1 MSLEDN
7 YFGCSEIPLW
17 LPPAFNIQEI
27 QKCNSCTLRLTAP
40 LAGPGLVKP
49 HTNGLTVDENPT
61 VSLAVNGMDHN
72 LIETLL
78 SFPGA
83 HKFPNRQEVCDA
95 ELFLFFQ
102 NTRDS
107 SKQICLTIPLD
118 IGPGDANP
126 YFKTLTNVV
135 QNNRPTVDT
144 VVPKDTKL
152 LMYPG
157 ADIRGRSKDNPR
169 PEAQCE
175 PVKRVI
181 TYYVCMTPAKI
192 ASGDYSRLIGLAG
205 PGRIGPAK
213 PRANV
218 LLTRLRTLG
227 TFIEGLI
234 ITEKKGTS
242 RSGGVDTKSM
252 KCYRLDKDR
261 DVIGSKVY
269 VGDQAKPGRTL
280 DQELAGNPIELAD
293 DGSTDASVRPGDIE
307 KVLAIVLGV
316 TVGII
321 VCATI
326 AFYIWKY
333 CFTNYL
339 QVQKLYN
346 SPISAASLSLKLPS
360 LPTLCPSTN
369 K

>member
-1 MSLEDN
+1 MEDN
-7 YFGCSEIPLW
+7 YFGCSETPLW

-27 QKCNSCTLRLTAP
+27 QKCNSCTLRLTAA

-61 VSLAVNGMDHN
+61 VSLAVNGIDHN
-72 LIETLL
+72 LIETILT
-78 SFPGA
+78 FPGA
-83 HKFPNRQEVCDA
+83 HKFAERQNPCDA
-95 ELFLFFQ
+95 ELCLFFQ

-107 SKQICLTIPLD
+107 SKQICLTVPLD

-126 YFKTLTNVV
+126 YFKTLTHVV

-144 VVPKDTKL
+144 VIPKGTKI

-169 PEAQCE
+169 PAGQCE

-181 TYYVCMTPAKI
+181 TYYVCMTPANI

-205 PGRIGPAK
+205 SGRIGPTS

-218 LLTRLRTLG
+218 LITRLRTLA
-227 TFIEGLI
+227 TFIEGLL
-234 ITEKKGTS
+234 ITEKSKPRG
-242 RSGGVDTKSM
+242 GGVDTKSM

-269 VGDQAKPGRTL
+269 VGNQAKPGRTL
-280 DQELAGNPIELAD
+280 DQELQEPKDAEEDINA
-293 DGSTDASVRPGDIE
+293 DASIRPGDIE
-307 KVLAIVLGV
+307 SVLAIVLGV
-316 TVGII
+316 TVGLV
-321 VCATI
+321 VCAT
-326 AFYIWKY
+326 AAYYIWKH
-333 CFTNYL
+333 CFTNY
-339 QVQKLYN
+339 VEAQKLYN
-346 SPISAASLSLKLPS
+346 SPLSASSLSLKMPS
-360 LPTLCPSTN
+360 LPTLCPPTN

>member
-7 YFGCSEIPLW
+7 YFGCSETPLW

-27 QKCNSCTLRLTAP
+27 QKCTSCTLRLTAA
-40 LAGPGLVKP
+40 LAGPGLVNP
-49 HTNGLTVDENPT
+49 HRSGLTIDENPT
-61 VSLAVNGMDHN
+61 VSLSVNGIDHN
-72 LIETLL
+72 LTGTILT
-78 SFPGA
+78 FPGA
-83 HKFPNRQEVCDA
+83 HKFPDRQNPCDA

-107 SKQICLTIPLD
+107 TKQICLTVPLD

-144 VVPKDTKL
+144 VIPKDTKL

-169 PEAQCE
+169 PESQCE

-181 TYYVCMTPAKI
+181 TYYVCMTPANI
-192 ASGDYSRLIGLAG
+192 ASNDYSRLIALAA
-205 PGRIGPAK
+205 PWRNGPAK

-218 LLTRLRTLG
+218 LITRLRSLATC
-227 TFIEGLI
+227 IDKLI
-234 ITEKKGTS
+234 LSEKQITS
-242 RSGGVDTKSM
+242 RGRGVDTKSM

-269 VGDQAKPGRTL
+269 VGDQAKPARTL
-280 DQELAGNPIELAD
+280 DQELAEPSELEN
-293 DGSTDASVRPGDIE
+293 DGITDASVRPGDIE
-307 KVLAIVLGV
+307 QVLAIVLGV
-316 TVGII
+316 TVGIV
-321 VCATI
+321 VCATV
-326 AFYIWKY
+326 AYYIWKY

-346 SPISAASLSLKLPS
+346 SPLSASSLSFKFPS
-360 LPTLCPSTN
+360 LPRICPPA
-369 K
+369 KI

>member
-7 YFGCSEIPLW
+7 YFGCGETPLW

-27 QKCNSCTLRLTAP
+27 QKCNSCTLRLTSA
-40 LAGPGLVKP
+40 LAGPGLVRP
-49 HTNGLTVDENPT
+49 HTNGLTIDENPT
-61 VSLAVNGMDHN
+61 VSLGVNGIDHN
-72 LIETLL
+72 LLETILT
-78 SFPGA
+78 FPGA
-83 HKFPNRQEVCDA
+83 HRFPNQQEVSDA

-107 SKQICLTIPLD
+107 SKQIALAIPLN
-118 IGPGDANP
+118 IGPGDTNL

-144 VVPKDTKL
+144 VIPKGTKL
-152 LMYPG
+152 LMYPA

-169 PEAQCE
+169 PDAQCD

-181 TYYVCMTPAKI
+181 TYYLCMTPAKI

-205 PGRIGPAK
+205 PGRMGPAK
-213 PRANV
+213 PRTDV
-218 LLTRLRTLG
+218 LLTKLRSLG
-227 TFIEGLI
+227 TMIEELL
-234 ITEKKGTS
+234 ITEKSKPRTT
-242 RSGGVDTKSM
+242 RDGVDTKSM

-280 DQELAGNPIELAD
+280 DQELVEPNEVMEDIN
-293 DGSTDASVRPGDIE
+293 TDASIRPGDIE
-307 KVLAIVLGV
+307 NTLAIVFGIS
-316 TVGII
+316 VGLI

-326 AFYIWKY
+326 AYYLWKY
-333 CFTNYL
+333 CFTNY
-339 QVQKLYN
+339 VQAQGLYN
-346 SPISAASLSLKLPS
+346 SPLSASSLSFKFPS
-360 LPTLCPSTN
+360 LPTLCPTN

>member
-1 MSLEDN
+1 MEDN
-7 YFGCSEIPLW
+7 YFGCSETPLW

-27 QKCNSCTLRLTAP
+27 QKCNSCTLRLTAA

-49 HTNGLTVDENPT
+49 HTNGLTIDENPT
-61 VSLAVNGMDHN
+61 VSLAVNGIDHN
-72 LIETLL
+72 LTETILT
-78 SFPGA
+78 FPGA
-83 HKFPNRQEVCDA
+83 HKFPDRQNPCDA

-107 SKQICLTIPLD
+107 SKQTCLAIPLD
-118 IGPGDANP
+118 IGSGDANP
-126 YFKTLTNVV
+126 YFKTLTNIV

-144 VVPKDTKL
+144 VIPKDTKL

-169 PEAQCE
+169 PTNQCE
-175 PVKRVI
+175 PVKRVV
-181 TYYVCMTPAKI
+181 TYYVCMTPANI

-205 PGRIGPAK
+205 PGRIGPTK

-218 LLTRLRTLG
+218 LITRLRTLG
-227 TFIEGLI
+227 TFIEGLT
-234 ITEKKGTS
+234 ITEKNTLH
-242 RSGGVDTKSM
+242 GGVETKSM
-252 KCYRLDKDR
+252 KCFRLDKDR

-269 VGDQAKPGRTL
+269 VGDQKIRRTL
-280 DQELAGNPIELAD
+280 DQELQEPKDAEEDINA
-293 DGSTDASVRPGDIE
+293 DASIRPGDIE
-307 KVLAIVLGV
+307 SVLAIVLGV

-339 QVQKLYN
+339 QAQKLYN

-360 LPTLCPSTN
+360 LPTLCPPVN